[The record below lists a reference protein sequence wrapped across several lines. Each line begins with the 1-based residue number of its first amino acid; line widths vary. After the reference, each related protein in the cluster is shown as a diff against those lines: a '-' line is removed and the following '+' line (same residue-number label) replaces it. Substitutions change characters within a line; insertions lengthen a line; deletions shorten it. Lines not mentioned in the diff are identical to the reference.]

1 MEIKLTFKFKNGSD
15 HVFFINVHEENE
27 PHNSI
32 KTLWE
37 GLNAEKFV
45 AIKLNEEQTYI
56 INANELQSV
65 GISKVTSEPEQPPF

>member
-15 HVFFINVHEENE
+15 HVFFIENE
-27 PHNSI
+27 PHN
-32 KTLWE
+32 LWAR
-37 GLNAEKFV
+37 LNAEKFV

-65 GISKVTSEPEQPPF
+65 GISKVTSKPEQPPF